1 MLYRAVPNLKSE
13 DAFLECHSRFPS
25 QSTQRLSLLI
35 LLAAVALITSS
46 CGPVAQ
52 AAGTSSTSKT
62 SLKLSGTLPGG
73 LVHQSYNAVLAVSG
87 GKSPYYFSVKT
98 GTLPPGLSLN
108 PSTGTL
114 SGTPTTGGDF
124 SFEVIATDAPHLGEG
139 SRTFGISV
147 GGSNNGNG
155 SVKVGVS
162 PTSATLLSNQTQQ
175 FTATVT
181 GTSHTSVTWSATAG
195 SVDGKGLYTA
205 PKVKAQTNVI
215 VTAASTADPTKSG
228 TAAVTV
234 APENKQSLQITSGT
248 LPQGEQ
254 GSSYSETFTAT
265 GGTTP
270 YSWSVSAGSVPP
282 GTAMDGNGN
291 LSGVPTGVGTF
302 NFTVAVTDAGNN
314 VATGNFGVTI
324 VSTTGYDGPAQL
336 PIATVASSMADTP
349 ASGSVISIKAG
360 GDLQAALNSAQC
372 GSTIELQAGATFTG
386 SFNFPAKSCDGNH
399 WIIVRTSSPDSA
411 LPSEGQRLTPCYAGV
426 ASLPGRPQYSCNN
439 PQNVLAKLV
448 LASGGD
454 GPVMLLN
461 GANHY
466 RLLGLELTRA
476 AGGRDAPALISVD
489 RNATASYVVLDRSW
503 LHGTTQDETR
513 NGFALSGSTNV
524 AIVDSYFSDFHCV
537 SQTGVCTDSHAVS
550 GGTRNNQDGPYKIEN
565 NFLEAAGEAILFGG
579 GPATLSPSDITVR
592 SNHFWKPW
600 QWMKG
605 NQPFVGGKD
614 GNPFVVKNHFE
625 LKNAV
630 RVLVEANLMENNWGG
645 FTQAGYGILLTPKN
659 QNTKDGNV
667 CPLCQVTDITIRYVH
682 ISHAAG
688 GIQMATGLSSSG
700 KNGGGPALA
709 GTRWSIHDVVIDDL
723 NSSKYLGPGTV
734 FQLSNSWP
742 QNALNNVT
750 INHVSGFT
758 DPDSHMILMG
768 NQEKKAPMTGLVF
781 TNNLIIT
788 GRYPI
793 WNTGGGN
800 ESCAVKDVPI
810 TSITNCFTTYTF
822 TNNALIGSPK
832 QFGPS
837 SWPAKNMFPET
848 IDYVQF
854 TNFDKGDG
862 GNYELLQSSPYKYM
876 GTDGKDLGADIAGL
890 NQVLQG
896 VE

>member
-1 MLYRAVPNLKSE
+1 MLYRAVPNSKSE
-13 DAFLECHSRFPS
+13 HAFLESHSLFPS
-25 QSTQRLSLLI
+25 PRAQRLSLLI
-35 LLAAVALITSS
+35 LLLAVALITSS
-46 CGPVAQ
+46 CGTVAQ
-52 AAGTSSTSKT
+52 AAGTPSTSKT

-114 SGTPTTGGDF
+114 SGTPTTSGDF

-139 SRTFGISV
+139 SQTFGISV

-155 SVKVGVS
+155 SIKVGVS
-162 PTSATLLSNQTQQ
+162 PTSATLLSNQTQL
-175 FTATVT
+175 FTATVS
-181 GTSHTSVTWSATAG
+181 GTSHTGVIWSATAG
-195 SVDGKGLYTA
+195 SVDGNGLYTA
-205 PKVKAQTNVI
+205 PKVKAQTNVV
-215 VTAASTADPTKSG
+215 VTATSTADPTKSG
-228 TAAVTV
+228 TAGVTV
-234 APENKQSLQITSGT
+234 APENKQSLQITNGA

-254 GSSYSETFTAT
+254 GSAYSETFTAT

-282 GTAMDGNGN
+282 GTAMDGIGN

-302 NFTVAVTDAGNN
+302 NFTVAVTDASNN
-314 VATGNFGVTI
+314 TASGNFGVT
-324 VSTTGYDGPAQL
+324 VVATTGYDGPAQL

-360 GDLQAALNSAQC
+360 GDLQAALNNAQC

-386 SFNFPAKSCDGNH
+386 SFNFPAKSCDSNH
-399 WIIVRTSSPDSA
+399 WIIVRTSAADSA

-426 ASLPGRPQYSCNN
+426 ASLPGRPQYTCNN

-448 LASGGD
+448 LSSGGS
-454 GPVMLLN
+454 GPVMFQP

-466 RLLGLELTRA
+466 RLLGLELTRVA
-476 AGGRDAPALISVD
+476 TGLTDAPALIAMSQ
-489 RNATASYVVLDRSW
+489 RGTASYIVLDRSW
-503 LHGTTQDETR
+503 LHGTAQDETR
-513 NGFALSGSTNV
+513 AGFELSGTSYV
-524 AIVDSYFSDFHCV
+524 AIVDSYFSDFHCI
-537 SQTGVCTDSHAVS
+537 SLTGRCTDSHAVS
-550 GGTRNNQDGPYKIEN
+550 GGTGDNQDGPYKIDD
-565 NFLEAAGEAILFGG
+565 NFLEAAGESILFGG
-579 GPATLSPSDITVR
+579 GPATLSPSDITVTN
-592 SNHFWKPW
+592 NHFWKPW

-605 NQPFVGGKD
+605 SRPFVGGKD
-614 GNPFVVKNHFE
+614 GNAFVVKNHFQ

-659 QNTKDGNV
+659 QNTKDGTNV
-667 CPLCQVTDITIRYVH
+667 CPLCQVTDVTIRYVH
-682 ISHAAG
+682 ISHAGG
-688 GIQMATGLSSSG
+688 GIEMATGLSASG

-723 NSSKYLGPGTV
+723 SSKYLGPGAV

-742 QNALNNVT
+742 QNALNTVT
-750 INHVSGFT
+750 INHVTSF
-758 DPDSHMILMG
+758 PESHLIIMG
-768 NQEKKAPMTGLVF
+768 NKVKTAPMYGLVF
-781 TNNLIIT
+781 TNNLTTT
-788 GRYPI
+788 GQYPI
-793 WNTGGGN
+793 WNTGGGQDN
-800 ESCAVKDVPI
+800 CAFKDVPI
-810 TSITNCFTTYTF
+810 TTITNCFTTYTF
-822 TNNALIGSPK
+822 ANNGLISPPPK
-832 QFGPS
+832 YGPT
-837 SWPAKNMFPET
+837 SWPAKNMFPQT

-862 GNYELLQSSPYKYM
+862 GNYELLQSSSYKNM
-876 GTDGKDLGADIAGL
+876 GTDGKDLGADIVGL
-890 NQVLQG
+890 NEKLQS